1 MFLTKK
7 GGVFVPSYPADY
19 EEAQKVKDGE
29 EIKATRARNILFHR
43 KGMAL
48 LKLAFDNQ
56 DKFTDFNIYRQ
67 IITMKAGFVVWVEG
81 KDGQKMPFAE
91 SLSFDSM
98 GAKKFEEWYN
108 AVLTV
113 VCKEIGLTSEEI
125 QTNLISFM

>member
-1 MFLTKK
+1 M
-7 GGVFVPSYPADY
+7 PSYPADY

-29 EIKATRARNILFHR
+29 EVKATRARNVAFHR

-67 IITMKAGFVVWVEG
+67 VVTMKAGFVIWVDG
-81 KDGQKMPFAE
+81 KDGQKLPFAE

-113 VCKEIGLTSEEI
+113 VCKEVGLTSEEI
-125 QTNLISFM
+125 ANELISFM

>member
-1 MFLTKK
+1 M
-7 GGVFVPSYPADY
+7 PSYPADY

-29 EIKATRARNILFHR
+29 EVKATRSRNVAFHR

-56 DKFTDFNIYRQ
+56 DKFADFNIYRQ
-67 IITMKAGFVVWVEG
+67 VITMKAGFVIWVEG
-81 KDGQKMPFAE
+81 KDGQKLPFAE

-113 VCKEIGLTSEEI
+113 VCKEVGLTSEEI
-125 QTNLISFM
+125 DNELISFM